1 MEGLGEALF
10 DNLESFFGPGL
21 IARKGDRHPY
31 DGWSLD
37 LRDPKVLQSFMPLWE
52 WAYHNYFRVQ
62 TDGWHHVLPE
72 GKMLVVGSHNGG
84 LATPDMFMFMYDWF
98 CRQGFDRLTYGLM
111 HPTVWDV
118 FPEMVVRQAAQCG
131 AVRAHPKMAI
141 AALQRGAT
149 VLVYPGGPEDVFR
162 PHHLRDK
169 IYFAGRRGFIKLA
182 LRENAPILP
191 IISYGAHDTLFVM
204 ADIYQQMRQLHE
216 EWGMPWLFG
225 IDPVV
230 FPIYLGLPWG
240 IAFGPWPN
248 FPLPA
253 QIHTRV
259 CAPIAFERYG
269 REAAGDRQYVN
280 QCYQLVCTQMQQSLD
295 QLIAEVGDRSN
306 SPW

>member
-10 DNLESFFGPGL
+10 DNLESFFAPGFL
-21 IARKGDRHPY
+21 ARKGDRHPY

-37 LRDPKVLQSFMPLWE
+37 RRDPKVIQSFMPLWE
-52 WAYHNYFRVQ
+52 WAYHHYFNVQ

-84 LATPDMFMFMYDWF
+84 LAAPDMFMFMYDWF
-98 CRQGFDRLTYGLM
+98 RRQGLRSPDLRTDAPDGLGHLSRDGGSPSGPMWGAAGASQNGDRRLAKGGNGVSLS
-111 HPTVWDV
+111 
-118 FPEMVVRQAAQCG
+118 R
-131 AVRAHPKMAI
+131 RA
-141 AALQRGAT
+141 
-149 VLVYPGGPEDVFR
+149 EDVFR

-169 IYFAGRRGFIKLA
+169 IYFAGRQGFIKLA

-204 ADIYQQMRQLHE
+204 ADIYKEMRQLHE

-248 FPLPA
+248 FPLPV

-259 CAPIAFERYG
+259 CAPVAFERYG

-295 QLIAEVGDRSN
+295 QLIAEVGDRS
-306 SPW
+306 